1 MRTLLT
7 IILTALAVV
16 ATFACGGDAPATQAN
31 GNEVSPSASP
41 TPTEGRPVATPT
53 SYSTTINQLLISG
66 TVEANMPQLKPSASA
81 EAGGAQE
88 TEEGDM
94 PAAANAVV
102 GGDNG
107 ASDKPINGSAQPVI
121 AQVTPTPEPTAP
133 TPAPRPVG
141 TAPVTAP
148 LVPTAEPATQAEE
161 KVWHK
166 EFEPVVDTTERNV
179 QELFDLLRPF
189 ADQTRVNGIR
199 KLKPRKGEKFK
210 VYSSPTE
217 WQEFTCGPEIGT
229 SLDPR
234 VNPTHTRYSHFLF
247 LWMGETEKVDSRKR
261 EYCLGVSKYVDWNN
275 PEPVIEL
282 LSRDYREMFTRNLY
296 EELGFMGAGDGH
308 IVFKYQVSEDSVV
321 QLTPGPH
328 GKKVVG
334 RTFTPIPSGW
344 LRMRGGDG
352 FIVTDPETR
361 EEQICSHETLPNAL
375 WSDERGFFGITLD
388 DMRTLSDLWYW
399 APFSEENVP
408 AIEQARK
415 DGIYFVYMNGHLGN
429 GDVSTCWRVV
439 NADEVP
445 YEPCLSCQYW
455 AHYR

>member
-1 MRTLLT
+1 MK
-7 IILTALAVV
+7 
-16 ATFACGGDAPATQAN
+16 D
-31 GNEVSPSASP
+31 
-41 TPTEGRPVATPT
+41 
-53 SYSTTINQLLISG
+53 
-66 TVEANMPQLKPSASA
+66 
-81 EAGGAQE
+81 
-88 TEEGDM
+88 
-94 PAAANAVV
+94 
-102 GGDNG
+102 
-107 ASDKPINGSAQPVI
+107 
-121 AQVTPTPEPTAP
+121 
-133 TPAPRPVG
+133 
-141 TAPVTAP
+141 
-148 LVPTAEPATQAEE
+148 
-161 KVWHK
+161 
-166 EFEPVVDTTERNV
+166 
-179 QELFDLLRPF
+179 
-189 ADQTRVNGIR
+189 
-199 KLKPRKGEKFK
+199 EKFK

-247 LWMGETEKVDSRKR
+247 VWVGDPEGGGFQRGEHCV
-261 EYCLGVSKYVDWNN
+261 GVSKYVDWNN

-282 LSRDYREMFTRNLY
+282 LSRDYREMFTRNLH

-334 RTFTPIPSGW
+334 RTFTPIPGGW
-344 LRMRGGDG
+344 LRLYGGDG
-352 FIVTDPETR
+352 VIVTDPETR
-361 EEQICSHETLPNAL
+361 EEQICSPETLPNAL

-388 DMRTLSDLWYW
+388 DMRTLSDLWDW

-429 GDVSTCWRVV
+429 GDESTCWRVV